1 MSSTETAALAAP
13 HTSDTEMLTGF
24 WYPALRSSQVRG
36 RALRT
41 TLLLEIPLVLG
52 RDTRGLPFALRD
64 SCPHRG
70 MPLSCG
76 LFDGETIE
84 CSYHGWRFDASSAQC
99 REIPSLLPDSK
110 LKVERIFATHFP
122 CEEHDGYFWVY
133 IPAEASREE
142 TPPPAPRL
150 PVFSKRYRLVH
161 VDCELPSD
169 VDNGI
174 IGLLDPAHGPYVHQS
189 WWWRTKR
196 SIRIKEKTY
205 EPIPGGFRMRAHSPS
220 ANSAPYKL
228 LRVYKQPITTTIDF
242 LLPNMRL
249 EQIRCGP
256 HWFSNRVTITPMT
269 RGRSRLDFCAA
280 WNLFPWMPL
289 VTPLFLFFARRFIR
303 QDQRTAMQQA
313 QGLQYNPR
321 MMLIDDAD
329 RPARWYL
336 QLKEACLDSRKTGL
350 PMRHP
355 LQEAVTL
362 RWRT

>member
-1 MSSTETAALAAP
+1 MSSAETAALTTP
-13 HTSDTEMLTGF
+13 HSSSKEMLTGF
-24 WYPALRSSQVRG
+24 WYPALRSRQVRG
-36 RALRT
+36 RELRAA
-41 TLLLEIPLVLG
+41 LLLEIPVVLG

-76 LFDGETIE
+76 LFDGETLE
-84 CSYHGWRFDASSAQC
+84 CSYHGWRFDASSGQC

-110 LKVERIFATHFP
+110 LKVDRIFATHFP

-133 IPAEASREE
+133 LPSGASREE
-142 TPPPAPRL
+142 SPPLAPRL
-150 PVFSKRYRLVH
+150 PVFSTKYRLVH
-161 VDCELPSD
+161 LDCELPCD

-196 SIRIKEKTY
+196 SIRVKEKIY
-205 EPIPGGFRMRAHSPS
+205 EPIPNGFRMRGHAPS

-228 LRVYKQPITTTIDF
+228 LRVYNQPITTTIDF
-242 LLPNMRL
+242 VLPNMRL
-249 EQIRCGP
+249 EQVRCGP
-256 HWFSNRVTITPMT
+256 HWFSNRVTITPIT
-269 RGRSRLDFCAA
+269 PHRCRLDFCAA

-289 VTPLFLFFARRFIR
+289 VTPLFRFFARRFLR
-303 QDQRTAMQQA
+303 QDQHVSVQQA
-313 QGLQYNPR
+313 EGLKHNPR

-350 PMRHP
+350 PLRHP
-355 LQEAVTL
+355 LQEPVTL